1 MSTVQYAVDSL
12 TPHRSR
18 SLKMFVKSRSPK
30 GSLELDLFASLRAVV
45 RPKRCDYELVSHV
58 WKTWRENTVSFFS
71 QFA

>member
-30 GSLELDLFASLRAVV
+30 GSLELDERAVV

-58 WKTWRENTVSFFS
+58 WKTWREKTVSFFS